1 MIRRF
6 VAIVGHDKRAI
17 SFDQR
22 MVTLRG
28 GGGEEE
34 ESLRVGTG
42 AKLRGISALRSGDAI
57 PRNVTKVDSS

>member
-22 MVTLRG
+22 MVTLR
-28 GGGEEE
+28 GGEEE

>member
-22 MVTLRG
+22 MVTLR